1 MPTFNR
7 VKTKYPGVYYI
18 DGKGARGP
26 EKIYYVSYR
35 KDGRKIEEK
44 VGRQFRDDMTPA
56 KAASIRS
63 ERIEG
68 RQPSNKERRNAVKEA
83 KKNEAAKWTVGRL
96 WEEYLKHNPD
106 SKSILG
112 DIYRYN
118 KYIRDSF
125 EDKAPHEIIQLD
137 VDRVR
142 IKLMKVLSP
151 QTVKHVLSLL
161 TRISNF
167 GHKKGLCDGL
177 GFIVQKPRVD
187 NIVTEDLSPDL
198 LKRLLDAI
206 HVDRNMVVA
215 DMMLMALYT
224 GMRRGELLKLK
235 WDDIDFSKGF
245 ITIRDPKEGGR
256 EQTIPLNSQTHDLLM
271 NHPKTDSPYIFPGK
285 DGKQRVQVYRVVNRI
300 KKRAGL
306 PKNFRPLHGLRHTYA
321 SMLASSGQVDMYTL
335 QKLLTHKNPI
345 MTQRYAHLRDET
357 LRKASNFAGELI
369 NQTMVIEERKSN
381 R

>member
-18 DGKGARGP
+18 DGKGVRGP
-26 EKIYYVSYR
+26 EKIYYISYR

-44 VGRQFRDDMTPA
+44 VGRQFRDDMTPS
-56 KAASIRS
+56 KAASIRA

-68 RQPSNKERRNAVKEA
+68 RQLSNKERRNAVIEA
-83 KKNEAAKWTVGRL
+83 KKNEAARWTVGRL
-96 WEEYLKHNPD
+96 WEEYLKHNHD

-112 DIYRYN
+112 DKYRYN

-125 EDKAPHEIIQLD
+125 GDKAPHEIIQLD

-167 GHKKGLCDGL
+167 GHKKGLCGGL
-177 GFIVQKPRVD
+177 GFVVQKPRVN
-187 NIVTEDLSPDL
+187 NIITEDLSPDQ

-245 ITIRDPKEGGR
+245 ITIRDPKGGR

-271 NHPKTDSPYIFPGK
+271 NHPKTDSLYIFPGK

-357 LRKASNFAGELI
+357 LRKASNLAGELI

>member
-18 DGKGARGP
+18 DGKGVRGP
-26 EKIYYVSYR
+26 EKIYYISYR

-44 VGRQFRDDMTPA
+44 VGRQFRDDMTPS

-68 RQPSNKERRNAVKEA
+68 KQLSNKERRSAVIEA

-106 SKSILG
+106 SKSFLA
-112 DIYRYN
+112 DKYRY
-118 KYIRDSF
+118 KKHIRDSF
-125 EDKAPHEIIQLD
+125 GDKTPHEIIQLD

-167 GHKKGLCDGL
+167 GHKKGLCAGL
-177 GFIVQKPRVD
+177 GFIVQMPRVD

-206 HVDRNMVVA
+206 HADPNKVVA
-215 DMMLMALYT
+215 NMMLMALYT

-245 ITIRDPKEGGR
+245 ITIRSPKGGR
-256 EQTIPLNSQTHDLLM
+256 DQTIPLNSQTHDLLV
-271 NHPKTDSPYIFPGK
+271 NHPRTDSPYIFPGK
-285 DGKQRVQVYRVVNRI
+285 DGKQRVEVYNVVNRI
-300 KKRAGL
+300 KKRAGI

-357 LRKASNFAGELI
+357 LKKASNLAGELI
-369 NQTMVIEERKSN
+369 NQAMVIEESKTKR
-381 R
+381 